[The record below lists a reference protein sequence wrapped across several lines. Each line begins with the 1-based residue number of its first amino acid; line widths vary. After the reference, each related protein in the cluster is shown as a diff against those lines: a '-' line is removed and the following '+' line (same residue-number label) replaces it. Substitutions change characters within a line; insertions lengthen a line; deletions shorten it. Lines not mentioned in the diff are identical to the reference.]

1 MNSKPHSDSQGQ
13 RPTLNFLWLIAPVL
27 RKDTTYCKWTQTE
40 KMVLEPAKRLRA
52 FGVLI
57 LYDLHSNFFTSYIWA
72 AITVFT
78 ISNMVAIPPVNKC
91 HKIISGRWLQF
102 TIALCKTEANN
113 MRFAV
118 ATGLKKEHTC
128 YSMNP
133 VMTNS
138 GKWPYLQNLQL
149 HILACH

>member
-1 MNSKPHSDSQGQ
+1 
-13 RPTLNFLWLIAPVL
+13 
-27 RKDTTYCKWTQTE
+27 
-40 KMVLEPAKRLRA
+40 MVLEPAKRLRA

-57 LYDLHSNFFTSYIWA
+57 LYDSQSNFFTSYIWA

-102 TIALCKTEANN
+102 TVALCKTEANN
-113 MRFAV
+113 MRFAK
-118 ATGLKKEHTC
+118 ASGLKREHIC

-133 VMTNS
+133 VMINS
-138 GKWPYLQNLQL
+138 GTNGPTCRISSYTYSLAISAKVMEVVQTPSINKEALLQRPREGRLRGE
-149 HILACH
+149 